1 MLKNNFELYLF
12 LVIMNLG
19 GNMKKVVLVDGN
31 NLLFRSYYATAY
43 TGNIMR
49 NSKGFPTNA
58 LYGFVGMINK
68 IINEENPEYMVV
80 AFDIGKNFR
89 KEKFDFYKE
98 GRSATPDDLKAQMPF
113 AREILTAMGIAYR
126 ELAPYEADDII
137 GTIARRA
144 EEDKEYYSL
153 IVSSDK
159 DLLQLIS
166 FETEIKLLKQT
177 GFIRYNEE
185 SFKEEYG
192 IEPAKIVDLKAL
204 MGDSSDNIPGVKGIG
219 EKTALKLLQEYNSL
233 DGIYNNI
240 ENIKGKNQE
249 KLLLDKE
256 NAYMSYELATIY
268 KEVPI
273 DINFEEF
280 KYNGPDLLKL
290 KDVYEELEFYSML
303 KNMVIPKEKKENKYI
318 KVTDIEEL
326 ILGDKVSCYLELS
339 DINYHKGKPIAL
351 SITDE
356 NNTYFIPENLIKE
369 AIQKLSNKEVYTY
382 NLKKILVSLKENIK
396 CDMDLMISAY
406 LLNLPSTEDIYN
418 LMKHYNEEILDFDS
432 LKKNNFE
439 NIENEITLKSKFIF
453 EYSEELKKQVVET
466 GQEKL
471 LTDIEMPLT
480 YVLSDMELTG
490 FKFEYEK
497 LNEMKVEVVNKIE
510 EITKEIYELSGIT
523 FNISSPKQLGEVLFE
538 RLEIGKGKKLERGY
552 KTDVKTLQKFEDK
565 HPIIP
570 KVLEYRNLTKLL
582 STYIEGLQEYV
593 FEDNKIHTIFNQTLT
608 RTGRLSSSEPNLQN
622 IPAREEYGRKIRLAF
637 VPTKDLILSADYSQI
652 ELRILAHISESKDL
666 IEAFVNDEDI
676 HTKVAADIH
685 GINESEVTKHMRSMA
700 KAVIFGI
707 VYGISGFGLGENLN
721 ISRKEATLFIEKY
734 YELYPGV
741 KNYMNNIIAEAHK
754 TGEVKTMFG
763 RIRRIDEI
771 KDSNF
776 RIRTMGERMALNTP
790 IQGSSADIM
799 KMAMIAVYNKIK
811 ENNLESK
818 MILQV
823 HDEIIIDAKESELD
837 ILNKIIKDAMEN
849 VVKISVPLKVEIN
862 IGKNWFEAK

>member
-1 MLKNNFELYLF
+1 
-12 LVIMNLG
+12 
-19 GNMKKVVLVDGN
+19 MKKVVLVDGN

-43 TGNIMR
+43 TGTIMR

-98 GRSATPDDLKAQMPF
+98 GRSETPDDLKMQMPV

-137 GTIARRA
+137 GTIAKCA

-166 FETEIKLLKQT
+166 FETEIKLLKQS
-177 GFIRYNEE
+177 GFIRYNQE

-192 IEPAKIVDLKAL
+192 IDPIKVIDLKAL

-219 EKTALKLLQEYNSL
+219 EKTALKLLQEHDSL
-233 DGIYNNI
+233 DGIYTNI
-240 ENIKGKNQE
+240 ENIKGKTQE
-249 KLLLDKE
+249 KLLADKD

-268 KEVPI
+268 KEVPLE
-273 DINFEEF
+273 INFEDF
-280 KYNGPDLLKL
+280 RYTGPDLMKL
-290 KDVYEELEFYSML
+290 KEVYEELEFYSML
-303 KNMVIPKEKKENKYI
+303 KNMAVPKVKKENNYI
-318 KVTDIEEL
+318 FVSDISNVTLDN
-326 ILGDKVSCYLELS
+326 DVSFYLEVS
-339 DINYHKGKPIAL
+339 DINYHKGAPLAL
-351 SITDE
+351 SITDKF
-356 NNTYFIPENLIKE
+356 NTYYFPEPLVKD
-369 AIQKLSNKEVYTY
+369 ALKLLSGKNVATY
-382 NLKKILVSLKENIK
+382 DLKKSLVVLKENIV
-396 CDMDLMISAY
+396 CNLDLMLAAY
-406 LLNLPSTEDIYN
+406 LVDLPASEDISK
-418 LMKHYNEEILDFDS
+418 LMSHYGENCLSYET
-432 LKKNNFE
+432 LKKKEFKG
-439 NIENEITLKSKFIF
+439 IEDEVTLKSRFIF
-453 EYSEELKKQVVET
+453 EYN
-466 GQEKL
+466 EKL
-471 LTDIEMPLT
+471 RKEVIKTNQEDILNNIEMPLIN
-480 YVLSDMELTG
+480 VLADMEING
-490 FKFEYEK
+490 FKFESSALLK
-497 LNEMKVEVVNKIE
+497 MKEEVIQKIDE
-510 EITKEIYELSGIT
+510 VSNEIYELSGT
-523 FNISSPKQLGEVLFE
+523 KFNISSPKQLGNILFE
-538 RLEIGKGKKLERGY
+538 KMEIGKGKKLERGY
-552 KTDVKTLQKFEDK
+552 KTDVKTLQKYEDK
-565 HPIIP
+565 NPIIG

-582 STYIEGLQEYV
+582 STYLEGLNEYV
-593 FEDNKIHTIFNQTLT
+593 FADGKIHTIFNQTLT
-608 RTGRLSSSEPNLQN
+608 RTGRLSSMEPNLQN
-622 IPAREEYGRKIRLAF
+622 IPAREEYGRKVRLAF
-637 VPTKDLILSADYSQI
+637 VPANDLILSADYSQI
-652 ELRILAHISESKDL
+652 ELRMLAHISKSEDL
-666 IEAFVNDEDI
+666 INAFVNDEDI

-685 GINESEVTKHMRSMA
+685 GIKESEVTKQMRSMA

-721 ISRKEATLFIEKY
+721 ISRKEANDFIEKY

-741 KNYMNNIIAEAHK
+741 KEYMNSIVATAYE

-763 RIRRIDEI
+763 RIRKINEL
-771 KDSNF
+771 KDNNF
-776 RIRTMGERMALNTP
+776 RTRAMGERMALNTP

-799 KMAMIAVYNKIK
+799 KMAMIKVYEKLQ

-823 HDEIIIDAKESELD
+823 HDEIIIDAKENEIDKLRV
-837 ILNKIIKDAMEN
+837 IIKDAMEN